1 MPRVGSN
8 LLTSPTSNPSGSSFP
23 LSDPLSS
30 TTGLPDALLPPASH
44 DNTTNDLDFN
54 RDPTLAT
61 SFPATSRSISNV
73 SRDRLN
79 VLTNSISPHAL
90 STTSLLTPSGSAASS
105 ISSSSTSLI
114 TPAAPAMISPKDHIS
129 FDTLTRTCTDLQQL
143 QKQLEENRSHTDLLS
158 DGEYSLDRFRPILST
173 FENAGKVVIA
183 VADALLTRG
192 DGGAAPELNQALL
205 ALTIAIAHKLLD
217 ITVLLANNDAA
228 GVLWAARMLLLRR
241 LDYHL
246 TEIRVALMYVGRYSR
261 PLADSAQEIINRVL
275 KLHEVIGKAELSN
288 SGANL

>member
-1 MPRVGSN
+1 RRPGRPRNQTKTFEPPSHQRTSSNTNVNTAHSSSNSDSPPGSIFGGGINWHDLEDWQGLETGTFDHLLSYSATQEEMPRVGSN

-143 QKQLEENRSHTDLLS
+143 QKQLEENRS
-158 DGEYSLDRFRPILST
+158 
-173 FENAGKVVIA
+173 
-183 VADALLTRG
+183 
-192 DGGAAPELNQALL
+192 
-205 ALTIAIAHKLLD
+205 
-217 ITVLLANNDAA
+217 
-228 GVLWAARMLLLRR
+228 
-241 LDYHL
+241 
-246 TEIRVALMYVGRYSR
+246 
-261 PLADSAQEIINRVL
+261 
-275 KLHEVIGKAELSN
+275 
-288 SGANL
+288 